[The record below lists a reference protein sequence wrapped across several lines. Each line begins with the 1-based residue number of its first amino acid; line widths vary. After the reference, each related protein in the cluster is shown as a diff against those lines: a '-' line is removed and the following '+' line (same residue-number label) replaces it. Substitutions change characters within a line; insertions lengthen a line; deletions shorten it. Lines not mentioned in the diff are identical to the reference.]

1 MLRLMTIMSSFAATA
16 MSLSCQSP
24 LLASRISQLAL
35 NSPHRLQRTTSS
47 LSTIGVLPKHH
58 RSTHH
63 DKEYFIYS
71 STVRSRIVAAPCMSC
86 YYSLSKSA
94 LMSTAS
100 RCDET
105 NTNITYILRF
115 DNHIDKVTGGAGVGI
130 IIYDSTNGRE
140 LWSGHGFKHR
150 NQDNLTKNV
159 ADYMAL
165 NDGLQIIQ
173 LLSSSSDGTL
183 PRIEIQTSND
193 LLSKQLNGEYRV
205 SSKAL
210 LPWYRKVCKLIEGD
224 VAIVKVDKAE
234 TKLAKQKAISAV
246 EGTKS
251 DENYKS
257 AFRDIMSKKP
267 QSTADEDSR
276 PLESSSISSD
286 SSDDVSSTVEPSF
299 SRSNCELGKKTELS
313 NSTQSISAAKTY
325 ILRFDGGSRGNPGI
339 AGAGMVLY
347 DSEDG
352 SEVWSGH
359 QYLGDRFTNNEAEY
373 TGLITGLQCAR
384 SLGVE
389 NIVAQGD
396 SKLILQQVEG
406 KYKVK
411 AANLQQYHAEAISLS
426 KEFASFQTN
435 HIERA
440 RNARAD
446 ELANRAMDTR
456 QNEGFDIQ

>member
-1 MLRLMTIMSSFAATA
+1 MTIMSSFAAAA

-24 LLASRISQLAL
+24 LLASRISQLAQ
-35 NSPHRLQRTTSS
+35 NSPRRLQRTTTS
-47 LSTIGVLPKHH
+47 LSTIGALPTHH

-63 DKEYFIYS
+63 DKACFISYS
-71 STVRSRIVAAPCMSC
+71 STLRSSSVVAPCMS
-86 YYSLSKSA
+86 YHYSLSKSA

-140 LWSGHGFKHR
+140 LWSGHGFKQR
-150 NQDNLTKNV
+150 KQDNLTKNV

-173 LLSSSSDGTL
+173 LLSSSSDGNL
-183 PRIEIQTSND
+183 PRIEIQTSNG
-193 LLSKQLNGEYRV
+193 LISKQLNGEYRV

-210 LPWYRKVCKLIEGD
+210 LPWYRKACKLIEGGD
-224 VAIVKVDKAE
+224 VATVKVDKAE

-251 DENYKS
+251 DENYKN
-257 AFRDIMSKKP
+257 AFRDIISKKS
-267 QSTADEDSR
+267 QSKVDEDSH
-276 PLESSSISSD
+276 PLKTSSISLD
-286 SSDDVSSTVEPSF
+286 SSADVSSMVEPSF
-299 SRSNCELGKKTELS
+299 SRSNCELDKKTELS

-411 AANLQQYHAEAISLS
+411 AANLQQYHAEATLLS

-456 QNEGFDIQ
+456 QNEGFNIQ